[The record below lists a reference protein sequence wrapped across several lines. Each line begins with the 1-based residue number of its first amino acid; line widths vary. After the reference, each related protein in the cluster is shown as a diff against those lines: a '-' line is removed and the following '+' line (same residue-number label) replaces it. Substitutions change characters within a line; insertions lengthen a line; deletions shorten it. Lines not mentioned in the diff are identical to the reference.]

1 MSETGIPV
9 ADPRR
14 AARLAAVQ
22 ALYQIALTGVAPEIA
37 ITEFTRHRLSQP
49 MEVGGTL
56 GGDPQLFADLVRGAA
71 EKRAEL
77 DRMIAAVLT
86 TDWTVERL
94 EAVLLAVL
102 RVGAYELS
110 SRPDLPAK
118 VAISEYVAI
127 AGAFLGDRET
137 GLVNGLLD
145 RMARTLRPGAFEAG
159 GRHGGGKA
167 SG

>member
-1 MSETGIPV
+1 MKEPV
-9 ADPRR
+9 HATDPRR

-22 ALYQIALTGVAPEIA
+22 ALYQIALTGATPEAA
-37 ITEFTRHRLSQP
+37 ITEFTGHRLSKP
-49 MEVGGTL
+49 LEVGGTL

-71 EKRAEL
+71 AQRPEL
-77 DRMIAAVLT
+77 DQMISAVLT
-86 TDWTVERL
+86 NDWTVERL
-94 EAVLLAVL
+94 ESVLLAVL

-110 SRPDLPAK
+110 ARPDLPAK

-145 RMARTLRPGAFEAG
+145 RMARSLRPEAFEPG

>member
-1 MSETGIPV
+1 MSEPIP
-9 ADPRR
+9 ATDPRR

-22 ALYQIALTGVAPEIA
+22 ALYQIALTGATPEAA
-37 ITEFTRHRLSQP
+37 ITEFTGHRLSKP
-49 MEVGGTL
+49 LEVGGTL

-71 EKRAEL
+71 EKRPEL
-77 DRMIAAVLT
+77 DRMISAVLT
-86 TDWTVERL
+86 NDWTVERL

-110 SRPDLPAK
+110 ARPDLPAR

-145 RMARTLRPGAFEAG
+145 RMARSLRPEAFEPG